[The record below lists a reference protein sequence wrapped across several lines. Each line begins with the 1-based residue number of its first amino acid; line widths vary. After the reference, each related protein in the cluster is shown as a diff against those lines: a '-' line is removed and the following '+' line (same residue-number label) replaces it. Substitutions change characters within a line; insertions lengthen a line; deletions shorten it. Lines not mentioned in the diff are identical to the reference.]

1 MKWFLKALKQ
11 YTDFN
16 GRARRTEYW
25 MYILFYT
32 IFSYAAFMLDYL
44 LGTTSVFTGI
54 YALALLLPTIA
65 VGVRR
70 LHDIGKS
77 GWMMLVGLIPVI
89 GGIWLLILFIK
100 EGTPGSNEYGIN
112 PKEVSQAGF

>member
-25 MYILFYT
+25 MYTLFYV
-32 IFSYAAFMLDYL
+32 IFSYAAVMLDYL

-54 YALALLLPTIA
+54 YSLALLLPTIA

-70 LHDIGKS
+70 LHDIDKS
-77 GWMMLVGLIPVI
+77 GWMMLVGLIPLI
-89 GGIWLLILFIK
+89 GQIWLIILFVK

-112 PKEVSQAGF
+112 PKEVSQVGF

>member
-1 MKWFLKALKQ
+1 MKWFEKALKQ

-25 MYILFYT
+25 MYTLFYG
-32 IFSYAAFMLDYL
+32 IFSCVAVILDYL
-44 LGTTSVFTGI
+44 FSTSIFTVS
-54 YALALLLPTIA
+54 YALGLLLPTIA

-70 LHDIGKS
+70 LHDIDKS
-77 GWMMLVGLIPVI
+77 GWMMLVGLIPLV
-89 GGIWLLILFIK
+89 GWIWLLNLFIK

-112 PKEVSQAGF
+112 PKEMSQEGF